1 MHDTID
7 AIRADTSSG
16 LHRRTGLDIP
26 GAWNSKHLALRI
38 REHYEFWARTPNM
51 TMRKSGFWPAYVHS
65 EKEITAYVNRDGEP
79 ETVRIMRENG
89 QADPYEEHRRQFYY
103 SKTPLNAFEVR
114 IRDTIQDFLIAF
126 RQHDEATAEFI
137 EFDGAKSAEGYGLRD
152 RARLWGGMSK
162 STFADHRQRA
172 LNACCVYLNERGK
185 PVL

>member
-26 GAWNSKHLALRI
+26 GAWTPKHLALRI
-38 REHYEFWARTPNM
+38 REHYEFWARTPNGGVS
-51 TMRKSGFWPAYVHS
+51 KAGFWPAYLHTL
-65 EKEITAYVNRDGEP
+65 EDINGYINRDGEP
-79 ETVRIMRENG
+79 EEVRRIG
-89 QADPYEEHRRQFYY
+89 DPYEEHMQALNRA
-103 SKTPLNAFEVR
+103 KVPLNGFEVR
-114 IRDTIQDFLIAF
+114 IRDTIQDYLIAF

-137 EFDGAKSAEGYGLRD
+137 QFDGAKSAEGYGLRD